1 MTDGRRWV
9 HFQNLLVPHADEDR
23 FSAIQATRVD
33 ADLSAGKE
41 PAHG

>member
-1 MTDGRRWV
+1 MADSGRGV

-23 FSAIQATRVD
+23 FSAIQALGVD
-33 ADLSAGKE
+33 ADLRAGKE

>member
-1 MTDGRRWV
+1 MANSGRRV

-23 FSAIQATRVD
+23 FSAIQALCVD
-33 ADLSAGKE
+33 ANFSAGKE

>member
-1 MTDGRRWV
+1 MANSRQWF
-9 HFQNLLVPHADEDR
+9 HFQNLLVSHADEDR
-23 FSAIQATRVD
+23 FSAIQATGVN

>member
-1 MTDGRRWV
+1 MANRRGWV
-9 HFQNLLVPHADEDR
+9 YFQYLLVPHADEDW
-23 FSAIQATRVD
+23 FSAVQATRID